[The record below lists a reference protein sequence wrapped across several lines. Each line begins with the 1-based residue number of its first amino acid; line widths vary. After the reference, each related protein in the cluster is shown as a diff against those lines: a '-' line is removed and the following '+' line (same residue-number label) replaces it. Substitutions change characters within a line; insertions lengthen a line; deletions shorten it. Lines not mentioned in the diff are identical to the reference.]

1 MASHKTI
8 PQLPAELME
17 AIISAAWRLPM
28 SSNERILFMRASALV
43 NSTWADVFDLVSS
56 RDVYIPSGQFCD
68 HFIQRLRTG
77 TQPPAVAPPYSYFG
91 WFFDYFRGP
100 VSKPS
105 IEQARSANLACQS
118 ITIQIT
124 NPAKCIGQ
132 KSGSP
137 MRLPMSGVLDH
148 LLENIDVWSLTPN
161 LRRLS
166 IEYVDAGFED
176 IFKRAGLAALPTQLT
191 HLDLRYAFN
200 DATPGWFVD
209 SLRMRQERQR
219 WIWWI
224 APFVTRLSVS
234 GAGENTVQ
242 DVLRVCPNAQILE
255 VDGCERSFEVP
266 LP

>member
-1 MASHKTI
+1 

-56 RDVYIPSGQFCD
+56 HDVYIPSGQFCD

-77 TQPPAVAPPYSYFG
+77 TQPPA
-91 WFFDYFRGP
+91 
-100 VSKPS
+100 
-105 IEQARSANLACQS
+105 QARSANLACQS

-209 SLRMRQERQR
+209 SLRMRQKRQR

-255 VDGCERSFEVP
+255 VD
-266 LP
+266 